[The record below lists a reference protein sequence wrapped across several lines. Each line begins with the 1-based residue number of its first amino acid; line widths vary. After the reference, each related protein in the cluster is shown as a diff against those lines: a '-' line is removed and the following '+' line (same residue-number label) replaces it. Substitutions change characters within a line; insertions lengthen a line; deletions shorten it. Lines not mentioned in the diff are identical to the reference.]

1 MSAEETMP
9 QKILVAD
16 DEEHIRQALQACLES
31 AGYAVFTAENGKR
44 AVELAKLH
52 KPQLALL
59 DVRMPVM
66 DGHMASIELRY
77 DEELKGIKF
86 MFLTANADE
95 DSKDYAFGH
104 GAEEY
109 MLKPF
114 KVAELLAKVAKVLG
128 QPEAEAEPAKHAP
141 AKQEEGPEPQLSE
154 EARQRYLEKMK
165 QKFSR

>member
-1 MSAEETMP
+1 MT
-9 QKILVAD
+9 QKIVVAD

-31 AGYAVFTAENGKR
+31 AGYTVFAAENGRR
-44 AVELAKLH
+44 AVELARQH
-52 KPQLALL
+52 KPDLAIL

-95 DSKDYAFGH
+95 DSRDYAFGH

-114 KVAELLAKVAKVLG
+114 KVGELLAKVAKVLG
-128 QPEAEAEPAKHAP
+128 AGEAETEAAKAPPAKA
-141 AKQEEGPEPQLSE
+141 EEGPEPQLDE
-154 EARQRYLEKMK
+154 EARQRYLETMK
-165 QKFSR
+165 RKFTR

>member
-1 MSAEETMP
+1 MP

-31 AGYAVFTAENGKR
+31 AGYTVYVAENGKR

-52 KPQLALL
+52 KPNLALL

-77 DEELKGIKF
+77 DEELKGVKF

-128 QPEAEAEPAKHAP
+128 QAEPEAEPAKPAA
-141 AKQEEGPEPQLSE
+141 AKQEEGREPQLSE

>member
-1 MSAEETMP
+1 MP

-52 KPQLALL
+52 KPNLALL

-128 QPEAEAEPAKHAP
+128 QSEPEAEPSKPAP